1 MYDVRTNIVLNDE
14 LVAEAQALSHI
25 KTKRELIEVALQEFV
40 ASRKRMDL
48 RNLRGVNEIQPDYDH
63 KKTRSRT

>member
-48 RNLRGVNEIQPDYDH
+48 RHLKGVNEIQPDYDH

>member
-25 KTKRELIEVALQEFV
+25 KTKRELIDVALREFV

-48 RNLRGVNEIQPDYDH
+48 RNLKGVNEIHPDYDH

>member
-1 MYDVRTNIVLNDE
+1 VRTNIVLNDE
-14 LVAEAQALSHI
+14 LVTEAQSLSKI

-48 RNLRGVNEIQPDYDH
+48 RELKGVNEIRADYDY
-63 KKTRSRT
+63 KSTRSRG

>member
-1 MYDVRTNIVLNDE
+1 VYDVRTNIVLNDE